1 MILRSNLVELYD
13 FTSNFCRNVDCRV
26 VDYINKCVG
35 FSWTSFF
42 FISGWGDA
50 ELVSLDNFLF

>member
-1 MILRSNLVELYD
+1 MILRSNLVEPYD
-13 FTSNFCRNVDCRV
+13 FTLNYCRNVESRV
-26 VDYINKCVG
+26 VDYIKQMCRIFEDFV
-35 FSWTSFF
+35 S

>member
-13 FTSNFCRNVDCRV
+13 FTLGFCRTVDCRV

-35 FSWTSFF
+35 LSGTSFLL
-42 FISGWGDA
+42 SQVG
-50 ELVSLDNFLF
+50 ETLN